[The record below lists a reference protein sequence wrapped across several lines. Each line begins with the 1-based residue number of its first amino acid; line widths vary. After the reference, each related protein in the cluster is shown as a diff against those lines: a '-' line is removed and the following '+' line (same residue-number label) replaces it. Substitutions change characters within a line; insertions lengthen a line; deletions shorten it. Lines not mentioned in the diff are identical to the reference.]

1 MTVTTTD
8 KSDDREQASL
18 CGCLLFLYKMLS
30 NVTTRK
36 CKKVFIID
44 ANCGIILREENIAL
58 YSAMHRKG

>member
-1 MTVTTTD
+1 MTV
-8 KSDDREQASL
+8 SRHPYAGVCSF
-18 CGCLLFLYKMLS
+18 CIKMLS